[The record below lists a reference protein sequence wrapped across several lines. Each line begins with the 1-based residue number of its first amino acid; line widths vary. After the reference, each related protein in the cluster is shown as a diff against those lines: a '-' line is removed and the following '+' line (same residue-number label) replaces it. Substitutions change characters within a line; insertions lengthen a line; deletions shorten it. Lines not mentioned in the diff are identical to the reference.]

1 MYVELSQ
8 ISFKTK
14 MRKYDA
20 IIVMHT
26 YLLKE
31 QFLEFNTNRSFTST
45 LAKINEFNSILFFRK
60 VKKLIHKKTN
70 CLSNYCK
77 IFKTA
82 KKYSNLQ
89 TLEIN
94 LYITTTWNPKNLSKN
109 MRPDLNNGITYKK
122 VTYEHKASF

>member
-31 QFLEFNTNRSFTST
+31 QFLEFDTNRSFTST

-82 KKYSNLQ
+82 KK
-89 TLEIN
+89 I
-94 LYITTTWNPKNLSKN
+94 
-109 MRPDLNNGITYKK
+109 
-122 VTYEHKASF
+122 F